1 MTSKIWYEMTN
12 IKYGEIYLTKY
23 LGLQRTLKKIFQVLT
38 LLVSM
43 SGILGWKY
51 FEDYVWIAFILIA
64 TVQLLLLIENQLISS
79 DKEIEDIYNLRIKY
93 TKYFT
98 RLEQLWADNFY
109 DRISEDKAIDEYF
122 SLRRKYWIKIE
133 ELDNRLNIKKW
144 PRLLKNTDRDTRIY
158 INTYLRYE

>member
-79 DKEIEDIYNLRIKY
+79 DKEIEDIYNLRIK
-93 TKYFT
+93 
-98 RLEQLWADNFY
+98 
-109 DRISEDKAIDEYF
+109 IH
-122 SLRRKYWIKIE
+122 
-133 ELDNRLNIKKW
+133 
-144 PRLLKNTDRDTRIY
+144 
-158 INTYLRYE
+158 